1 VLVAQARTGRSLGTF
16 DRARLVHAEQA
27 FELRRPLPVAG
38 TARVT
43 ATVTGI
49 YDKGSGALV
58 VSENVAVDAAT
69 SEPLVTSTTSAFIV
83 GEGGFGGDRRPRDAE
98 PWARPERDPDLRVTQ
113 PTRPEQA
120 LLYRL
125 SGDRNPLHTDPAFA
139 ARGGFATP
147 ILHGLCTYGFAGRA
161 LLHAVCGGD
170 PACPQAIQQRL
181 EHVLLAVRLKSG
193 VVYRGDSDELQA
205 ARTQLVSYSARL
217 LADGLAIGS
226 AGNMSVRAGDLVAIT
241 PSGISY
247 DQMRPEDVCVIAL
260 DGTELDSSETPS
272 SETPMHLAIY
282 AETKA
287 AAVVHT
293 HSPEVIA
300 LSASRPEL
308 PAIHYAITGLGGTVR
323 VAPYVRFGS
332 DQLAAAAVAALD
344 GRSAVILRN
353 HGAVTYGRDLAQ
365 AYDRALLLEWLAR
378 TYRMA
383 LSYGEPA
390 TLSAA
395 ELDEVT
401 AEARRRRYG
410 ERRGG
415 PPPAG

>member
-1 VLVAQARTGRSLGTF
+1 L
-16 DRARLVHAEQA
+16 
-27 FELRRPLPVAG
+27 
-38 TARVT
+38 
-43 ATVTGI
+43 
-49 YDKGSGALV
+49 
-58 VSENVAVDAAT
+58 
-69 SEPLVTSTTSAFIV
+69 
-83 GEGGFGGDRRPRDAE
+83 
-98 PWARPERDPDLRVTQ
+98 
-113 PTRPEQA
+113 
-120 LLYRL
+120 
-125 SGDRNPLHTDPAFA
+125 
-139 ARGGFATP
+139 
-147 ILHGLCTYGFAGRA
+147 
-161 LLHAVCGGD
+161 
-170 PACPQAIQQRL
+170 
-181 EHVLLAVRLKSG
+181 
-193 VVYRGDSDELQA
+193 VYRGDPDGLQA
-205 ARTQLVSYSARL
+205 ARAQLVSYSARL
-217 LADGLAIGS
+217 LADGLAVGS
-226 AGNMSVRAGDLVAIT
+226 AGNISVRVGDIVAIT

-247 DQMRPEDVCVIAL
+247 AEMRPEDVCIVAL

-282 AETKA
+282 AATNA

-300 LSASRPEL
+300 LSAARDEL
-308 PAIHYAITGLGGTVR
+308 PAIHYAITGLGGPVR

-332 DQLAAAAVAALD
+332 DKLAAAAVGALA

-390 TLSAA
+390 ILSAA
-395 ELDEVT
+395 ELDEVA

-415 PPPAG
+415 GTS